1 MYNLLIA
8 DDEPKSRSLLSTLNW
23 QSLGINVAKTV
34 NNGIEVLDYVQKN
47 DVDII
52 LTDIK
57 MPFMDGI
64 ELAEKLLTLKP
75 EIIVVVLSGYDDYT
89 FVRQCMKKSNV
100 FDYLLKPIDPDEW
113 ITTFRNITEKL
124 DGFKI
129 QLDISKTPDS
139 KKHIIDSV
147 LSYVQ
152 KHYHEQITLSNVA
165 DYVHISHTYLSRT
178 IKEELGM
185 GFSDLLNMIRIE
197 YAKKLLKNP
206 SYKINE
212 IADMVGY
219 SSPQYFTYSFK
230 KQVGQSPWQYRS
242 K

>member
-8 DDEPKSRSLLSTLNW
+8 DDEPKSRTLLSTLNW
-23 QSLGINVAKTV
+23 ESLGIHVSKAV
-34 NNGIEVLDYVQKN
+34 NNGLEALDYIQKN
-47 DVDII
+47 DIDIV

-64 ELAEKLLTLKP
+64 ELAEKLQSIKP

-100 FDYLLKPIDPDEW
+100 YDYLLKPIDPDEW
-113 ITTFRNITEKL
+113 ITTFRNITKKL
-124 DGFKI
+124 EGLEI
-129 QLDISKTPDS
+129 QLDIIKSTDS

-147 LSYVQ
+147 INFVQ
-152 KHYHEQITLSNVA
+152 NHYAEQITLSHVA
-165 DYVHISHTYLSRT
+165 DYIHISHAYLSRV
-178 IKEELGM
+178 INEELGM